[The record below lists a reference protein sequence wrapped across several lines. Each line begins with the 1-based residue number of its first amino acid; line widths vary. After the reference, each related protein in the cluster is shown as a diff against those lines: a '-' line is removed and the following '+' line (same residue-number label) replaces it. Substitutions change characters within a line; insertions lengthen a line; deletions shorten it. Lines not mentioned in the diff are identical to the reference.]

1 MRINKTLGT
10 GLVAVLL
17 SSIVMIVV
25 PVNAMPAQAIW
36 VEPTIIHNLNV
47 GDTFIIDVMVN
58 ITDPPGVATGMFGFE
73 YKLFWNTSIQLT
85 SCTTRIPGGWGSP
98 NGFLVKNQTGVW
110 PGPSLPEKIGL
121 GYHWYS
127 YTCLTGP
134 VFTGV
139 MSLCTYTFK
148 YNLKGNY
155 VLDLHDIKI
164 ADDTATLISPLG
176 VYDGY
181 VTPPVH
187 NINTGL
193 SYLTIQDAI
202 DAPETWNGHTLLVD
216 AGTYYEHVVVNK
228 RLSIIGENKYNTVID
243 GNGTGNVINITVN
256 DVRIAEFTIQNS
268 GLGYPDSGI
277 FVHDSHGNNIS
288 QNIISANVF
297 GIHLNSSGD
306 NIIDGNKV
314 SLNSDSGIVL
324 DASSHNTLVN
334 NDLLN
339 NDDAGI
345 RLYNSNNNS
354 IVENNV
360 LGNWKGIKL
369 YTSLHNTLEGNDV
382 SNNDYGI
389 ELTGSSSNNTLI
401 GNTVSN
407 NDYGIEL
414 TGSSSNNTLIGNTV
428 SNNDYGV
435 YFESSNNTIS
445 ENDIPNNWIGI
456 ELYASS
462 YNSISGNNITAKSGS
477 PILGYGIEL
486 YISSNNSIS
495 GNNIKDNVVS
505 GIGVHGSSNNSIY
518 GNNINNNEDG
528 IVFTSSSYN
537 IISGNNVAN
546 NEDGI
551 QLDSSSNNSIYH
563 NNFKDNT
570 EQAYSS
576 NSTNVWD
583 DGYPSGGNFWSDHNP
598 PDVYSGHYQNET
610 GRDKIGDIL
619 YIIGGNNTD
628 RYPLIYP
635 YGYVPTIDVNNDG
648 LIDIVDIVFIAL
660 AFGSKPGDPNWNPY
674 ADLNQDGIV
683 DIVDIVMIA
692 IHFGETYP

>member
-1 MRINKTLGT
+1 MRINKTLGA

-17 SSIVMIVV
+17 LSIVMVTV
-25 PVNAMPAQAIW
+25 PANAMPAQSIW
-36 VEPTIIHNLNV
+36 VEPIITDNLNV
-47 GDTFIIDVMVN
+47 GDTFTIDVMVN
-58 ITDPPGVATGMFGFE
+58 ITDPLGAGTGMFGFE

-85 SCTTRIPGGWGSP
+85 SYTTNIPAGWGPP

-110 PGPSLPEKIGL
+110 SGPSLPEKIGL

-139 MSLCTYTFK
+139 MSMCTYTFK
-148 YNLKGNY
+148 YNLKGTY
-155 VLDLHDIKI
+155 VLNLHDIKI
-164 ADDTATLISPLG
+164 ADDTAILISPLG

-193 SYLTIQDAI
+193 NYLTIQDAI
-202 DAPETWNGHTLLVD
+202 NAPETWNGHTLLVD
-216 AGTYYEHVVVNK
+216 AGTYNEHVVVNK
-228 RLSIIGENKYNTVID
+228 RLSIIGEDKYNTVID
-243 GNGTGNVINITVN
+243 GNGTGNVINITAN

-288 QNIISANVF
+288 QNIISGNVF
-297 GIHLNSSGD
+297 GIYLNSSGD

-334 NDLLN
+334 NDLSN
-339 NDDAGI
+339 NDDEGI
-345 RLYNSNNNS
+345 KLWDSNNNA
-354 IVENNV
+354 IIENNV
-360 LGNWKGIKL
+360 QGNWKGIKFHM
-369 YTSLHNTLEGNDV
+369 SLHNTLKGNDV

-389 ELTGSSSNNTLI
+389 ELTGSSTNNTLI
-401 GNTVSN
+401 GNTISN
-407 NDYGIEL
+407 NDYGI
-414 TGSSSNNTLIGNTV
+414 
-428 SNNDYGV
+428 

-456 ELYASS
+456 KLYNSS
-462 YNSISGNNITAKSGS
+462 NYNSISGNNITAKSDL
-477 PILGYGIEL
+477 PILGYGIKL
-486 YISSNNSIS
+486 YDSSNNSIS
-495 GNNIKDNVVS
+495 GNNIKDNIVS

-518 GNNINNNEDG
+518 GNNINNNQDG

-537 IISGNNVAN
+537 IISRNTITNNGFGIELSDSHNNSVSGNNLAN
-546 NEDGI
+546 NNNGI
-551 QLDSSSNNSIYH
+551 QLDSSSNNPIYH
-563 NNFKDNT
+563 NNFEDNT

-583 DGYPSGGNFWSDHNP
+583 DGYPSGGNYWSDHNP
-598 PDVYSGHYQNET
+598 PDIYSGPYQNET
-610 GRDKIGDIL
+610 DSDKIGDMPH
-619 YIIGGNNTD
+619 IIDGNNTD
-628 RYPLIYP
+628 KYPLIYP
-635 YGYVPTIDVNNDG
+635 YGYVPSPDSNQDG
-648 LIDIVDIVFIAL
+648 IVDIVDLVICAL
-660 AFGSKPGDPNWNPY
+660 AFGSQPGDPNWNPY
-674 ADLNQDGIV
+674 ADLNQDGLV
-683 DIVDIVMIA
+683 DIVDLVMIA
-692 IHFGETYP
+692 LHFGETL